1 MNLICKRENNTIR
14 KKILLCFLLTMI
26 SIFWNV
32 SDSYGMNEKEGCR
45 IVIALDVSG
54 SMVTTDEDRLS
65 IEMIQM
71 MIDLSSEEDEIAV
84 VAYND
89 FIVYQSSL
97 MPMDN
102 KENKDKLK
110 NDLNQ
115 LSFSGET
122 DNGLGMKRAV
132 DILAENTNASKKS
145 YILFISDGKTDLQN
159 SQSERTEQE
168 SENDWNNSAEIAL
181 EKGININTISFVN
194 QYSQDTNQMTVIST
208 KTGGNSSVVANP
220 LQFMKAITQTWF
232 SYKGM
237 EDLLI
242 NTSSTNDQLQK
253 LELDVNH
260 IKTDEVLVVV
270 VATEIYKD
278 FEMVY
283 TDNRMELLKNNHY
296 AIAKIKNPVKET
308 LYAMYS
314 SESEGDLLWCLAD
327 VGKEEAV
334 FQEPVEDEEEKTHA
348 PVGLES
354 TKEEL
359 YISKGKK
366 SFDVSALFTDEDGDI
381 VKYEIDM
388 QRGAQLIVE
397 LKGTMLEVEP
407 KADEQVIVTIT
418 ATDAFNQ
425 KAQADMV
432 FDCIPR
438 WKEHYSLLVG
448 MVIAAILALTG
459 VACFVLYRFF
469 FPKEEEKRQP
479 FYGYLYATFIDLKS
493 KNDIPRLVF
502 DLRDYSNEGVTLK
515 ELMLGEQIQ
524 EDLPDIEKI
533 FFSPATKN
541 SIYLRHSS
549 QGGVFVE
556 DELLPKNKEIEI
568 ESGTTIYISFAEN
581 ASEYELRYEAKG
593 IG

>member
-1 MNLICKRENNTIR
+1 MNLLSKRENKNKR
-14 KKILLCFLLTMI
+14 KITLLCIILIAGFFGNAL
-26 SIFWNV
+26 NCH
-32 SDSYGMNEKEGCR
+32 GMKNQEGCR

-71 MIDLSSEEDEIAV
+71 MIDLSDAQDEIAI

-89 FIVYQSSL
+89 FIVYESSL
-97 MPMDN
+97 MSMDK

-110 NDLNQ
+110 NDLDQ
-115 LSFSGET
+115 LVFSGET
-122 DNGLGMKRAV
+122 DNGLGMKTAV
-132 DILAENTNASKKS
+132 DILAENTNDSKKS
-145 YILFISDGKTDLQN
+145 YVLFISDGKTDLEN

-168 SENDWNNSAEIAL
+168 SENDWNNSGELAL
-181 EKGININTISFVN
+181 QKGININTISFVN

-220 LQFMKAITQTWF
+220 LQFMKAVTQTWF

-237 EDLLI
+237 DDLSI
-242 NTSSTNDQLQK
+242 NTSNTNSQLQK
-253 LELDVNH
+253 LELDMNE
-260 IKTDEVLVVV
+260 IETDQVLIVT
-270 VATEIYKD
+270 VATEVYKD

-283 TDNRMELLKNNHY
+283 TDNQMELFKNKHY

-314 SESEGDLLWCLAD
+314 GESEGVLLWCLAD
-327 VGKEEAV
+327 IGEKEEDIPIPLKEA
-334 FQEPVEDEEEKTHA
+334 EEETYA
-348 PVGLES
+348 PVALES
-354 TKEEL
+354 MKEDL

-366 SFDVSALFTDEDGDI
+366 TYDVSALFSDQDGDI

-388 QRGAQLIVE
+388 QRGAQIAVE

-407 KADEQVIVTIT
+407 RAEEQATIVVT

-425 KAQADMV
+425 KAQTDIV
-432 FDCIPR
+432 FNCIPR

-448 MVIAAILALTG
+448 IVIIAILALTG
-459 VACFVLYRFF
+459 VVCFVLYRFF

>member
-1 MNLICKRENNTIR
+1 MNLLSKRENKNKR
-14 KKILLCFLLTMI
+14 KITLLCMILIAGFLGNAL
-26 SIFWNV
+26 NCH
-32 SDSYGMNEKEGCR
+32 GMKNQEGCR

-71 MIDLSSEEDEIAV
+71 MIDLSDAQDEIAI

-89 FIVYQSSL
+89 FIVYESSL
-97 MPMDN
+97 MSMDK

-110 NDLNQ
+110 NDLDQ
-115 LSFSGET
+115 LVFSGET
-122 DNGLGMKRAV
+122 DNGLGMKTAV
-132 DILAENTNASKKS
+132 DILAENTNDSKKS
-145 YILFISDGKTDLQN
+145 YVLFISDGKTDLEN
-159 SQSERTEQE
+159 SQSDRTEQE
-168 SENDWNNSAEIAL
+168 SENDWNNSGELAL
-181 EKGININTISFVN
+181 QKGININTISFVN

-220 LQFMKAITQTWF
+220 LQFMKAVTQTWF

-237 EDLLI
+237 DDLSI
-242 NTSSTNDQLQK
+242 NTSNTNGQLQK
-253 LELDVNH
+253 LELDMNE
-260 IKTDEVLVVV
+260 IETDQVLIVT
-270 VATEIYKD
+270 VATEVYKD

-283 TDNRMELLKNNHY
+283 TDNQMELLKNKHY

-314 SESEGDLLWCLAD
+314 GESEGVLLWCIAD
-327 VGKEEAV
+327 IGEKEEDIQIPLKEA
-334 FQEPVEDEEEKTHA
+334 EEKTYA
-348 PVGLES
+348 PVALES
-354 TKEEL
+354 MKEDL

-366 SFDVSALFTDEDGDI
+366 TYDVSALFSDQDGDI

-388 QRGAQLIVE
+388 QKDVQMAVE

-407 KADEQVIVTIT
+407 RAEEQATIIVT

-425 KAQADMV
+425 KAQTDIV
-432 FDCIPR
+432 FNCIPR

-448 MVIAAILALTG
+448 IVIIAILALTG

>member
-1 MNLICKRENNTIR
+1 MNLLSKRENKNKR
-14 KKILLCFLLTMI
+14 KITLLCMI
-26 SIFWNV
+26 LIAGFFGNALNCH
-32 SDSYGMNEKEGCR
+32 GMKNQEGCR

-71 MIDLSSEEDEIAV
+71 MIDLSDAQDEIAI

-89 FIVYQSSL
+89 FIVYESSL
-97 MPMDN
+97 MSMDK

-110 NDLNQ
+110 NDLDQ
-115 LSFSGET
+115 LAFSGET
-122 DNGLGMKRAV
+122 DNGLGMKTAV
-132 DILAENTNASKKS
+132 DILAENTNDSKKS
-145 YILFISDGKTDLQN
+145 YVLFISDGRTDLEN

-168 SENDWNNSAEIAL
+168 SENDWNNSGELAL
-181 EKGININTISFVN
+181 QKGININTISFVN
-194 QYSQDTNQMTVIST
+194 QYSQDTTQMTVIST

-220 LQFMKAITQTWF
+220 LQFMKAVTQTWF

-237 EDLLI
+237 DDLSI
-242 NTSSTNDQLQK
+242 NTSNTNSQLQK
-253 LELDVNH
+253 LELDMNE
-260 IKTDEVLVVV
+260 IETDQVLIVT
-270 VATEIYKD
+270 VATEVYKD

-283 TDNRMELLKNNHY
+283 TDNQMELLKNKHY
-296 AIAKIKNPVKET
+296 AIAKINNPVKET

-314 SESEGDLLWCLAD
+314 GESEGVLLWCLAD
-327 VGKEEAV
+327 IGEKEEDNQMPLKEA
-334 FQEPVEDEEEKTHA
+334 EEETYA
-348 PVGLES
+348 PVALES
-354 TKEEL
+354 MKEDL

-366 SFDVSALFTDEDGDI
+366 TYDVSALFSDQDGDI

-388 QRGAQLIVE
+388 QRGAQIAVE

-407 KADEQVIVTIT
+407 RAEEQATIIVT

-425 KAQADMV
+425 KAQTDIV
-432 FDCIPR
+432 FNCIPR

-448 MVIAAILALTG
+448 IVIIAILALTG
-459 VACFVLYRFF
+459 VVCFVLYRFF

-533 FFSPATKN
+533 FFSPATRN

-549 QGGVFVE
+549 QGGVFVG